1 MVGEALGIF
10 LAVPCLY
17 FLGRK
22 ISLVISQ
29 LMFLIALS
37 LNEYYSDRVSLP
49 NTAGLE
55 EDYFCL
61 FAQHICMRIYVIVML
76 VYVTEASQPSWRA
89 LFVGLF
95 FTPFMLAIFLG
106 RCFLPAPSRLSAAII
121 TQIFSVAM
129 SMLAPETPY
138 WLALKGEREAAEQ
151 MYTYLRAGLGDP
163 GEFEAMVDTA
173 AVDAEER
180 GILNVASAA
189 FAVPLAKVF
198 FMYVATDGVCQ
209 VMFTGHQ
216 GPVEYLRFNV
226 SYEHT
231 RWHFPEAALYV
242 HYIVPLVACLF
253 YLPTCMYVSRRIL
266 YLTTILFSYLIF
278 LATLIAYVH
287 YYSNK
292 GGNFAVLKFCYFI
305 SHIGGRPVLLLIPAE
320 VSTSLFVRSYQN
332 LDYRLK
338 SRI

>member
-17 FLGRK
+17 FFGRK

-29 LMFLIALS
+29 LMFLLS
-37 LNEYYSDRVSLP
+37 LSINEYYSDRLSLP
-49 NTAGLE
+49 STAGLE

-61 FAQHICMRIYVIVML
+61 FAQHICMRIYVIVMV
-76 VYVTEASQPSWRA
+76 VYVTETSQPSWRA
-89 LFVGLF
+89 LFIGLF
-95 FTPFMLAIFLG
+95 FTPFLLAIFLG

-151 MYTYLRAGLGDP
+151 MYTYLRGGLGDLN
-163 GEFEAMVDTA
+163 EFEAMVDTA

-180 GILNVASAA
+180 GILNLAKPA
-189 FAVPLAKVF
+189 FGVPLVKVF

-209 VMFTGHQ
+209 VMFAGHQ
-216 GPVEYLRFNV
+216 GPIEYLRFNV

-231 RWHFPEAALYV
+231 KWHFPEVAVYV
-242 HYIVPLVACLF
+242 HYIIPLVACLF
-253 YLPTCMYVSRRIL
+253 YLPICMYVSRRRL
-266 YLTTILFSYLIF
+266 YLTTILTSYLIF
-278 LATLIAYVH
+278 LGTLLAYVH
-287 YYSNK
+287 YNSYK
-292 GGNFAVLKFCYFI
+292 TPNFAALKFCYFI
-305 SHIGGRPVLLLIPAE
+305 SHIGGRPVLLLLPAE
-320 VSTSLFVRSYQN
+320 V
-332 LDYRLK
+332 
-338 SRI
+338 RIIVLSS

>member
-1 MVGEALGIF
+1 MIGEALGIF

-17 FLGRK
+17 FFGRK
-22 ISLVISQ
+22 VSLVISQ
-29 LMFLIALS
+29 LMFLLS
-37 LNEYYSDRVSLP
+37 LSINEYYSDRLNLP

-61 FAQHICMRIYVIVML
+61 FAQHICMRIYVIVMV

-95 FTPFMLAIFLG
+95 FTPFLLAIFLG
-106 RCFLPAPSRLSAAII
+106 RCFLPAPSCLSAAII

-163 GEFEAMVDTA
+163 SEFEAMVDTA

-180 GILNVASAA
+180 GILNLATPA
-189 FAVPLAKVF
+189 FCVPLVKVF

-216 GPVEYLRFNV
+216 GPVEFLRFNT

-231 RWHFPEAALYV
+231 KWHFPEVSLYV

-253 YLPTCMYVSRRIL
+253 YLPTCLYVSRRIL
-266 YLTTILFSYLIF
+266 YLTTILASYLIF
-278 LATLIAYVH
+278 LVTLIAYVH
-287 YYSNK
+287 YNSSSSKTMNL
-292 GGNFAVLKFCYFI
+292 GVLKFCYFI
-305 SHIGGRPVLLLIPAE
+305 SHVGGRPVLLLLPAE
-320 VSTSLFVRSYQN
+320 VRTHCVFS
-332 LDYRLK
+332 
-338 SRI
+338 